1 MGTFRIEAKK
11 KDLCEKGGDHD
22 EIEMRGSMTGVIL
35 ILDAKKRLQNGR
47 TKCYFNL
54 LDNHY
59 RCSYKY
65 GQFAITGIALYYVLY
80 LILFVRI
87 FFQFY

>member
-1 MGTFRIEAKK
+1 MKKSRKKNIWARCELRQRK

-22 EIEMRGSMTGVIL
+22 EIEMRGSMTVEIL

-47 TKCYFNL
+47 TEYYLNL

-65 GQFAITGIALYYVLY
+65 
-80 LILFVRI
+80 
-87 FFQFY
+87 